1 MEAEGPQEAIRRVK
15 ELGIYPRE
23 VAEFGQEERWR
34 PFRKSSGI
42 SLPHFTRQVGIL
54 LSAGVP
60 LMEALR
66 SVAEESDAWGRE
78 ILVRL
83 RERVAAG
90 ASLSRA
96 LEDWHGLFPPY
107 YVNMVAAGEQSGIL
121 DRVFQGLADFLEKQS
136 AIGAKIRTAMIYP
149 AFMVSMGFLVI
160 SFLFTFV
167 MPKIVKIF
175 ADTQTVLPFITIVLI
190 KVSNL
195 FVNFW
200 WLILLSLVAAFWGAE
215 RVRKKRRELVD
226 AWKLRFLGRIGQYLY
241 LARFSRIL
249 GLLLQGGLP
258 MLRALEL
265 AGKSVGN
272 RVLEKKIEEVAKRVM
287 EGASLSASL
296 EGFPPILRQL
306 VATGEKS
313 GKLDEVL
320 GRAADSYEEEFSR
333 RVQMA
338 LSLLE
343 PLMILAMAGVVG
355 LIVLAVLLPIFQLN
369 QLVK

>member
-1 MEAEGPQEAIRRVK
+1 
-15 ELGIYPRE
+15 
-23 VAEFGQEERWR
+23 
-34 PFRKSSGI
+34 
-42 SLPHFTRQVGIL
+42 
-54 LSAGVP
+54 
-60 LMEALR
+60 
-66 SVAEESDAWGRE
+66 
-78 ILVRL
+78 
-83 RERVAAG
+83 
-90 ASLSRA
+90 
-96 LEDWHGLFPPY
+96 
-107 YVNMVAAGEQSGIL
+107 MVAAGEQSGIL

-333 RVQMA
+333 RVQMV